1 MCWEWMLQ
9 LIFETL
15 FTCMPS
21 CISVHIGFVNYTIF
35 NNICIQ
41 SLPDPA
47 IFRLNFQDSYFQ
59 WFQRNGLHALAKSWK
74 KTLPLSMTELLQRML
89 KCDSEQRPNVDMC
102 DLEDFFWD
110 DFGCVKRE
118 ALLISWWQSEK
129 LSDMNT
135 ISWLGLIHRTN
146 SMTSTCTRVSDDECG
161 TMEASLK
168 FGNGYYFL
176 KSTFLAGR
184 ILEIPFV
191 QKRSILAPV
200 ARLNLPKYTTAL
212 GSLGNFNQDMQGHV
226 DKALLSSP

>member
-1 MCWEWMLQ
+1 
-9 LIFETL
+9 
-15 FTCMPS
+15 
-21 CISVHIGFVNYTIF
+21 
-35 NNICIQ
+35 
-41 SLPDPA
+41 
-47 IFRLNFQDSYFQ
+47 
-59 WFQRNGLHALAKSWK
+59 
-74 KTLPLSMTELLQRML
+74 MTELLQGML

-102 DLEDFFWD
+102 DSD
-110 DFGCVKRE
+110 DFLGWFLGFLKRSPTDLMMAKWKAFGHE
-118 ALLISWWQSEK
+118 HHFLT
-129 LSDMNT
+129 N
-135 ISWLGLIHRTN
+135 GLIHRTN
-146 SMTSTCTRVSDDECG
+146 SMTSTCTKVSDDEGG

-200 ARLNLPKYTTAL
+200 ATLNLPKYTTAL